1 MEKNILRELLLEQD
15 QKKPLKSLVQREL
28 WSTLSSHLRTPFI
41 VIVSG
46 VRRSGKSTL
55 LLELR
60 EKVDNYYVNFDDE
73 RFLSFSVH
81 DFALMYELLLELFG
95 ERSVFIFDEI
105 QNVSGW
111 ERFVRRL
118 HDEKKKVFITGS
130 NATMLSREFGTH
142 LTGRYVSFP
151 LYPFS
156 FKEFLWWKKEK
167 NVDVQRLTSKQK
179 SLLKRD
185 LNEYLSA
192 GGFPEF
198 LLTGKEEYLVTLYE
212 NIIYRD
218 IITRYKLPDERP
230 LKETGYFAASN
241 LGKELSFNKIR
252 HLTGLS
258 SATTIREYFAY
269 LENSY
274 LFFVL
279 SRYDPSLAKQIYAP
293 KKVYAIDPALSRLVG
308 FRPAHDRGRL
318 LENVV
323 FLQLK
328 RQNKAIYFAK
338 EIYECDFIVR
348 QGAAIVEA
356 FQVTETLTNNKDREI
371 QGLLET
377 MTRFRLKEGTV
388 ITQDQEDV
396 VREKGKKIT
405 ILPLWKWLLLEK

>member
-1 MEKNILRELLLEQD
+1 MERNHLKELLVEHD
-15 QKKPLKSLVQREL
+15 QRKLPKPLVQREL
-28 WSTLSSHLRTPFI
+28 WSTLNNHLQTPFI

-55 LLELR
+55 LMEVR
-60 EKVDNYYVNFDDE
+60 EKIDNYYVNFDDE
-73 RFLSFSVH
+73 RFLSFSVS
-81 DFALMYELLLELFG
+81 DFALMEELLLELFG

-105 QNVSGW
+105 QNISGW

-130 NATMLSREFGTH
+130 NATMLSRELGTH
-142 LTGRYVSFP
+142 LTGRYVSFS

-156 FKEFLWWKKEK
+156 FNEFLRWKKETGLNGK
-167 NVDVQRLTSKQK
+167 MLTSKQK
-179 SLLKRD
+179 SLLRRY
-185 LNEYLSA
+185 LNEYLLT

-218 IITRYKLPDERP
+218 IITRYKLPDEKP
-230 LKETGYFAASN
+230 LKETGYYAASN

-258 SATTIREYFAY
+258 SATTIREYFTY

-279 SRYDPSLAKQIYAP
+279 SRYDSSLAKQIYAP

-308 FRPAHDRGRL
+308 FRQDQDRGRL

-328 RQNKAIYFAK
+328 RQNKEVYFAK
-338 EIYECDFIVR
+338 ERYECDFVVR
-348 QGAAIVEA
+348 KGTAIVEA
-356 FQVTETLTNNKDREI
+356 LQVAQTLGKNKDREM

-377 MTRFRLKEGTV
+377 MKRFKLKEGKI
-388 ITQDQEDV
+388 ITKDQEEV
-396 VREKGKKIT
+396 VRENGKKIT
-405 ILPLWKWLLLEK
+405 ILPLWKWLLLGK